1 MLTCSTMKLLLTAVL
16 FIAAAAPSHAA
27 KHLEIYC
34 IDVEGG
40 QATLMVS
47 PSGESLL
54 VDTGWG
60 GNNRRDAERIA
71 AVAKA
76 AGVKRIDYLVITH
89 FHSDHVGGVAQL
101 AEKLPIRNF
110 VDHGSS
116 VESGGNADVLF
127 KQYAAH
133 REKGK
138 HIPVKP
144 GDTIPIKELDV
155 RVISAGGQ
163 TLGAPLAGAGKPNAE
178 CASFKPQDEDKT
190 ENAQSVGIVVQYGN
204 FRLADFGDL
213 TWNKEH
219 ELACPANKIGAVD
232 LYIVTHHGTAT
243 SNPPQLL
250 RALAPRAAIMENSAK
265 KGGQPPVLKAL
276 KETPGLQEVWQLHY
290 SVAGGKELNSA
301 DPYIANLD
309 EICEGK
315 WLKVTAM
322 KDGTFTIENSRNKH
336 QKTYTR

>member
-1 MLTCSTMKLLLTAVL
+1 MKLLLTALLL
-16 FIAAAAPSHAA
+16 FAAAAPSHAA

-34 IDVEGG
+34 VDVEGG
-40 QATLMVS
+40 QATLLVS

-60 GNNRRDAERIA
+60 GHNRRDAERIA
-71 AVAKA
+71 AAAKA

-89 FHSDHVGGVAQL
+89 FHADHVGGVAQL
-101 AEKLPIRNF
+101 SEKLPIRHF
-110 VDHGSS
+110 VDHGES
-116 VESGGNADVLF
+116 VETGGGADVLF

-138 HIPVKP
+138 HIQVKP

-155 RVISAGGQ
+155 RVVSAGGQ
-163 TLGAPLAGAGKPNAE
+163 TLAAPMAGAGKPNAE
-178 CASFKPQDEDKT
+178 CASFQRTPERKGED
-190 ENAQSVGIVVQYGN
+190 AQTVGIVVQYGS
-204 FRLADFGDL
+204 FRLADLGDL
-213 TWNKEH
+213 PLNQEY
-219 ELACPANKIGAVD
+219 ELVCPNDKLGPVD
-232 LYIVTHHGTAT
+232 LFIASTHGAAA
-243 SNPPQLL
+243 SNSPQLV
-250 RALAPRAAIMENSAK
+250 RALSPRVAIVENSAK
-265 KGGQPPVLKAL
+265 KGGQPPVLKTL

-290 SVAGGKELNSA
+290 SVAGGKELNTA

-322 KDGTFTIENSRNKH
+322 KDGAFTIENTRNKH
-336 QKTYTR
+336 QKTYPR

>member
-1 MLTCSTMKLLLTAVL
+1 MLTCSAMKLLLTAALL
-16 FIAAAAPSHAA
+16 FATVAPSRAA

-40 QATLMVS
+40 QATLMVA

-60 GNNRRDAERIA
+60 GFNRRDAERIA
-71 AVAKA
+71 AAAKA

-89 FHSDHVGGVAQL
+89 FHTDHVGGVAQL
-101 AEKLPIRNF
+101 SEKLPIRNF

-116 VESGGNADVLF
+116 VETGGGADVLF

-138 HIPVKP
+138 HIQVKP

-155 RVISAGGQ
+155 RVVSAGGQ
-163 TLGAPLAGAGKPNAE
+163 TLGAPLPGAGKPNAD
-178 CASFKPQDEDKT
+178 CASFQRARDNQTED
-190 ENAQSVGIVVQYGN
+190 AQSVGIVVQHGS

-213 TWNKEH
+213 PWNQEY
-219 ELACPANKIGAVD
+219 ELACPNDKLGPVD
-232 LYIVTHHGTAT
+232 LFIASTHGAAA
-243 SNPPQLL
+243 SNSPQLL
-250 RALAPRAAIMENSAK
+250 RAIAPRVTIIENSAK
-265 KGGQPPVLKAL
+265 KGGQPPVLKTL

-290 SVAGGKELNSA
+290 SVAAGKDLNTA

-315 WLKVTAM
+315 WLKVTAQ
-322 KDGTFTIENSRNKH
+322 KDGSFTIENTRNKH
-336 QKTYTR
+336 QKTYTK

>member
-1 MLTCSTMKLLLTAVL
+1 MLAMKLLLTAAL
-16 FIAAAAPSHAA
+16 LAAAAAPTWAA

-54 VDTGWG
+54 VDAGWG
-60 GNNRRDAERIA
+60 GHNRRDAERIA
-71 AVAKA
+71 AAAKA

-89 FHSDHVGGVAQL
+89 FHTDHVGGVAQL
-101 AEKLPIRNF
+101 SEKLPIRNF
-110 VDHGSS
+110 VDHGTS
-116 VESGGNADVLF
+116 VETGPGEQTLF

-155 RVISAGGQ
+155 RVVSAGGQ
-163 TLGAPLAGAGKPNAE
+163 TLGAPLAGAGQANPA
-178 CASFKPQDEDKT
+178 CASFQRVADDQS
-190 ENAQSVGIVVQYGN
+190 ENSQSVGIVVQFGS
-204 FRLADFGDL
+204 FRLVDLGDL
-213 TWNKEH
+213 TTNKEAD
-219 ELACPANKIGAVD
+219 LVCPANQ
-232 LYIVTHHGTAT
+232 LGTADLFIVSHHARST
-243 SNPPQLL
+243 SNPAVLL
-250 RALAPRAAIMENSAK
+250 RALSPKAAIVENAAK
-265 KGGQPPVLKAL
+265 KGGDPEVLKIL

-290 SVAGGKELNSA
+290 SVAGNNLNAA
-301 DPYIANLD
+301 DPYIANLN
-309 EICEGK
+309 EICEAK

-322 KDGTFTIENSRNKH
+322 KDGSFTIENARNKH
-336 QKTYTR
+336 QKTYTK